1 MEEKSKGFAEVKRNS
16 GVISYGKRKN
26 DEMPEM
32 QSETGNRRFYLLG
45 LGK

>member
-16 GVISYGKRKN
+16 GVISYGTRKN

-32 QSETGNRRFYLLG
+32 
-45 LGK
+45 